1 MMMSSQE
8 LEEQIEKLV
17 RDHLAA
23 YQKAVTAAVER
34 AFTSATSE
42 RRPQRRRTK
51 AVPRA
56 RETRRSS
63 EELATLA
70 EQLYAAVCATPGE
83 TMMVLAAKLGTS
95 PRSLQIPS
103 KRLRRAGRVRSAGR
117 RQHTRYFPMSGDE
130 TKTRLVAV
138 GSVS

>member
-1 MMMSSQE
+1 MLMSIQE

-17 RDHLAA
+17 RNHLAA
-23 YQKAVTAAVER
+23 YEKAVTGAVKR

-56 RETRRSS
+56 QGPRRSPK
-63 EELATLA
+63 ELEMLE

-83 TMMVLAAKLGTS
+83 TMTVLAAKLGTS
-95 PRSLQIPS
+95 PRSLQLPS
-103 KRLRRAGRVRSAGR
+103 QRLRRAGRMRSAGR
-117 RQHTRYFPMSGDE
+117 RQYTRYFPMSADE
-130 TKTRLVAV
+130 AKPPLVAV